1 MNIKR
6 DAHAV
11 LERLTEGLRNNH
23 PTYLLRTYV
32 SSAGIGLNEQKDHA
46 EGKLGFQ
53 SWENRRKG
61 IVVIH
66 LHSYLFHGN
75 ELITL
80 PKCNPSFVIRRVH
93 AGKTTRLAR
102 HQVVILFTLFTIG
115 GFQAGAV
122 GEDPQRRISCICQGA
137 VGVLKVVVCLAGATT
152 RMVPMRA
159 EAVATALRL
168 ALSRC
173 ASLRA

>member
-53 SWENRRKG
+53 SSGE
-61 IVVIH
+61 
-66 LHSYLFHGN
+66 
-75 ELITL
+75 
-80 PKCNPSFVIRRVH
+80 PS
-93 AGKTTRLAR
+93 
-102 HQVVILFTLFTIG
+102 
-115 GFQAGAV
+115 
-122 GEDPQRRISCICQGA
+122 
-137 VGVLKVVVCLAGATT
+137 
-152 RMVPMRA
+152 
-159 EAVATALRL
+159 
-168 ALSRC
+168 
-173 ASLRA
+173 